1 MLNKSH
7 IDLDKLN
14 KVPSNH
20 PFEYKDVVSDDFP
33 TEDHGIDGRR
43 FKSEVENGKYENI
56 SVNKETDNRVQ
67 YKKL

>member
-7 IDLDKLN
+7 IDLNKLN

-20 PFEYKDVVSDDFP
+20 PFEYKDVVSDNLP

-43 FKSEVENGKYENI
+43 FKSEVENGKYENVV
-56 SVNKETDNRVQ
+56 VNKETDNRVQ
-67 YKKL
+67 YRKL